1 MLANTKDLI
10 KDCGANLR
18 DVYVIERSGADMTDE
33 CTLVPIFTQASQ
45 LLFSA
50 SWSVNQQVKIVE

>member
-18 DVYVIERSGADMTDE
+18 DVYVIERSGRHDR
-33 CTLVPIFTQASQ
+33 
-45 LLFSA
+45 
-50 SWSVNQQVKIVE
+50 